1 MKRTFFLLISFL
13 MLFSCGSEQTDSSN
27 SGKTVFKY
35 NQPTNITSLDP
46 AFAKSQNN
54 IWAVDHLYN
63 RLIELDEDLNV
74 KPSIAESWTISEDGL
89 SYTFKLREDVYFHEN
104 ECFTDKDQ
112 RKVVADDVKFSFE
125 RIVSKQLNSP
135 GSWIFAGKIRN
146 HNPFE
151 VLDPQTFVL
160 HLAKPFRPM
169 LGILSMHYCSIVPK
183 EAIEKYGS
191 NFRSNP
197 VGTGPFKMKVWL
209 ENQNLFLS
217 KNESYFESENGQQLP
232 YLDAIKI
239 SFIADRKTAY
249 LELKK
254 GELDL
259 ISGMESS
266 FVDELLNEKGELRA
280 EHSESLQF
288 IKSPFLNFEYLGI
301 NLNATDIKSPLR
313 KKKFRQ
319 ALNYGFDRGEMMK
332 RMRNNVGIPAN
343 AGATPKGLP
352 SFSASKVKG
361 YSYQPDKARSL
372 MAEAGFPNGKGLP
385 TLTLTTDH
393 NYVDLATFITR
404 QWEDI
409 GIKCKLDILESAT
422 LRNKM
427 RKGQLSIFRGSWI
440 ADYPDAENYF
450 TMFYSKNP
458 APPNYTQFT
467 SDSFDNQY
475 ADALLENDDEK
486 RFSLYQSMDELLVNE
501 APVVFLFYDQTAL
514 CTRSNITGLTKN
526 ALNLLVLKYVKKA

>member
-1 MKRTFFLLISFL
+1 MFKPFIYLFTFLLIL
-13 MLFSCGSEQTDSSN
+13 SCGSDSADSN
-27 SGKTVFKY
+27 ASGKTVFKY

-54 IWAVDHLYN
+54 IWAIDHLYN
-63 RLIELDEDLNV
+63 RLIELDEDLNIQ
-74 KPSIAESWTISEDGL
+74 PSLAESWNISDDGL
-89 SYTFKLREDVYFHEN
+89 SYTFKLRDDVLFHDN
-104 ECFTDKDQ
+104 ECFTTAEQ
-112 RKVVADDVKFSFE
+112 RKVSAEDVKYSFE
-125 RIVSKQLNSP
+125 RIISKELNSP

-151 VLDPQTFVL
+151 ALDDKTFVL
-160 HLAKPFRPM
+160 HLSKPFRPM
-169 LGILSMHYCSIVPK
+169 LGILTMHYCSIVPK
-183 EAIEKYGS
+183 EAVEKYGS

-197 VGTGPFKMKVWL
+197 IGTGPFKMKVWL
-209 ENQNLFLS
+209 ENQNLFLA
-217 KNESYFESENGQQLP
+217 KNENYFESKDGQQLP

-254 GELDL
+254 GALDL

-266 FVDELLNEKGELRA
+266 FVDELLNDQGELQDV
-280 EHSESLQF
+280 HKGNLQF
-288 IKSPFLNFEYLGI
+288 IKSPYLNFEYLGL

-319 ALNYGFDRGEMMK
+319 ALNFGFDREEMMK
-332 RMRNNVGIPAN
+332 SLRNNVGLAAN
-343 AGATPKGLP
+343 SGATPKGLP
-352 SFSASKVKG
+352 SFDASKVKG
-361 YSYQPDKARSL
+361 YSFDQEKASKL
-372 MAEAGFPNGKGLP
+372 LAEAGYPNGKGLP

-393 NYVDLATFITR
+393 NYVDLATYITR

-409 GIKCKLDILESAT
+409 GIKCNLDILESAT

-427 RKGQLSIFRGSWI
+427 RKGQLPIFRGSWI

-450 TMFYSKNP
+450 TLFYSKNP

-467 SDSFDNQY
+467 SDAFDKLY
-475 ADALLENDDEK
+475 EKALVENDDAK
-486 RFSLYQSMDELLVNE
+486 RYQLYQEMDRLIVEE
-501 APVVFLFYDQTAL
+501 SPVLFLFYDQTAL
-514 CTRSNITGLTKN
+514 CTQANIQGLTRN
-526 ALNLLVLKYVKKA
+526 ALNLLVLKYAKKV

>member
-1 MKRTFFLLISFL
+1 MKRPFLFL
-13 MLFSCGSEQTDSSN
+13 FAILMFLSCGSDQSTSP

-54 IWAVDHLYN
+54 IWAIDHLYN

-74 KPSIAESWTISEDGL
+74 TPSIAKSWTISDDGL
-89 SYTFKLREDVYFHEN
+89 TYTFKLREDVYFHKN
-104 ECFTDKDQ
+104 ECFVDKEQ
-112 RKVVADDVKFSFE
+112 RRVNAEDVKYSFE
-125 RIVSKQLNSP
+125 RIISKDLNSP

-151 VLDPQTFVL
+151 VVDPQTFVL

-169 LGILSMHYCSIVPK
+169 LGILSMHYCSIVPQ
-183 EAIEKYGS
+183 EAVEKYAS
-191 NFRSNP
+191 NFRSKP

-217 KNESYFESENGQQLP
+217 KNEDYFESVNGQQLP
-232 YLDAIKI
+232 YLDAVKI

-254 GELDL
+254 GALDL

-266 FVDELLNEKGELRA
+266 FVDELLNDAGELKE
-280 EHSESLQF
+280 EHNGKLQF

-301 NLNATDIKSPLR
+301 NLNATEIKSPLR

-319 ALNYGFDRGEMMK
+319 ALNFSFDRVEMMK
-332 RMRNNVGIPAN
+332 RMRNNVGLPAN
-343 AGATPKGLP
+343 SGVTPKGLP
-352 SFSASKVKG
+352 SFDAQKVSG
-361 YSYQPDKARSL
+361 YNYDPNKARTL
-372 MAEAGFPNGKGLP
+372 LAEAGYPNGKGLP
-385 TLTLTTDH
+385 TLALTTDH
-393 NYVDLATFITR
+393 NYIDLATFISR

-422 LRNKM
+422 LRNNM
-427 RKGQLSIFRGSWI
+427 RKGQLPIFRGSWI

-467 SDSFDNQY
+467 SDTFDTLY
-475 ADALLENDDEK
+475 EAALIENNDEK
-486 RFSLYQSMDELLVNE
+486 RFQLYQEMDKLLVDE

-514 CTRSNITGLTKN
+514 CTQANIQGLTKN
-526 ALNLLVLKYVKKA
+526 ALNLLVLKYVKKL

>member
-1 MKRTFFLLISFL
+1 MKRTFFFLFVFLLLIS
-13 MLFSCGSEQTDSSN
+13 CGSDQNNSAS
-27 SGKTVFKY
+27 SGKSVFKY

-54 IWAVDHLYN
+54 IWAIDHIYN

-74 KPSIAESWTISEDGL
+74 KPSIAKSWTISEDGL
-89 SYTFKLREDVYFHEN
+89 SYTFNLRNDIYFHEN
-104 ECFTDKDQ
+104 DCFIDKTH
-112 RKVVADDVKFSFE
+112 RVVDAEDVKFSFE
-125 RIVSKQLNSP
+125 RIISKKLNAP

-146 HNPFE
+146 YDPFE

-169 LGILSMHYCSIVPK
+169 LGILTMHYCSIVPK
-183 EAIEKYGS
+183 EAVDKYGS

-217 KNESYFESENGQQLP
+217 KNQDYFEVENGQQLP

-254 GELDL
+254 GEIDL

-266 FVDELLNEKGELRA
+266 FVDELLNDKGELKK
-280 EHSESLQF
+280 EHEQNLQF

-319 ALNYGFDRGEMMK
+319 ALNYGFDRVEMMK
-332 RMRNNVGIPAN
+332 GLRNNVGIPAN
-343 AGATPKGLP
+343 SGVTPMGLP
-352 SFSASKVKG
+352 SFDAGKVKG
-361 YSYQPDKARSL
+361 YNYNPDKARSL
-372 MAEAGFPNGKGLP
+372 LADAGFPNGKGLP
-385 TLTLTTDH
+385 TLTLTTDN

-427 RKGQLSIFRGSWI
+427 RKGQLPIFRGSWI

-450 TMFYSKNP
+450 TLFYSKNP
-458 APPNYTQFT
+458 APPNYTQYT
-467 SDSFDNQY
+467 SDSYDEKY
-475 ADALLENDDEK
+475 TSALLENEDAK
-486 RFSLYQSMDELLVNE
+486 RYEMYQSMDNLLVDE
-501 APVVFLFYDQTAL
+501 APVVFLFYDQTAI
-514 CTRSNITGLTKN
+514 CTRSNIKGLTKN
-526 ALNLLVLKYVKKA
+526 ALNLLVLKYVKKV